1 MDLSFWESRAQV
13 ERFAAR
19 EPDVRLVELVD
30 RLPEPS
36 ATRVLDLGC
45 AGGRNTVFLAGHG
58 FDIHAIDSSRAMVQE
73 TRTRLTALLGEKEA
87 RRRVRLGRMDRL
99 AFGTA
104 SFDLVVALGIYHQAQ
119 THAEWRR
126 ALFES
131 ARVSKPEALL
141 LVSVFTPET
150 DLTGRGIQR
159 VAADAHVYEGFPGGG
174 RVTLVDA
181 DTLDRDMA
189 AAGFAPA
196 VPSRIVRREAG
207 PERRV
212 SVNALYL
219 RTDVAETAR

>member
-1 MDLSFWESRAQV
+1 MDLSFWESREQV

-30 RLPEPS
+30 RLSELS

-45 AGGRNTVFLAGHG
+45 AGGRNAVFLARRG
-58 FDIHAIDSSRAMVQE
+58 FDIHAVDSSRAMVAE
-73 TRTRLTALLGEKEA
+73 TRTRLAAVLGEGEA

-99 AFGTA
+99 AFKTA

-119 THAEWRR
+119 TEEEWRR
-126 ALFES
+126 ALLES
-131 ARVSKPEALL
+131 ARVSNPGAFL

-181 DTLDRDMA
+181 DTLDRDVS

-212 SVNALYL
+212 SVNALYV
-219 RTDVAETAR
+219 RTTAEETPG